1 MVVASDAKRRSVLA
15 DEGVAVSVGR
25 IMVMRGA
32 DGLDVWW
39 RRIGM
44 PPSFSAVAV
53 VALSVLMAVGC
64 KSSQSARP
72 VASSLWRPKADLAP
86 ACMVRAES
94 QPREGGGKYFRMT
107 S

>member
-1 MVVASDAKRRSVLA
+1 MVVASDARRRRVLA
-15 DEGVAVSVGR
+15 DEGGVASVGR

-44 PPSFSAVAV
+44 PPSLSAVAV
-53 VALSVLMAVGC
+53 VALSVLMLV
-64 KSSQSARP
+64 P
-72 VASSLWRPKADLAP
+72 VASSLWRPKADLAHP

-94 QPREGGGKYFRMT
+94 QEKAEGNIFE
-107 S
+107 